1 MPPAARG
8 LALPGP
14 LAGHAPGALAGALAL
29 ALTAAL
35 LLPGMRDL
43 SPPLRVPAAG
53 PQAQAQLPLWFEPNL
68 GQLPTGADFGARA
81 LGHSVLLG
89 PAGATLVYGP
99 SAAETLEMELLG
111 ADGGARARGLERQP
125 GTINHFKGAP
135 AQWVTGVP
143 AYARVVYEDVYP
155 GIDVHYSGAGGT
167 LRYDLVVAPGADPAA
182 IALRFEGAR
191 GLSLSANGDLVVKTP
206 LGELRH
212 SAPAVYQHIDGN
224 KVGVPAAFVLQGSDT
239 VRIALGDYEAA
250 FPLVIDPTLSY
261 GTFIGGSGF
270 DITFGIAVGPDGSAY
285 VAGQTGSANFPTKG
299 DVSCPAPTPAPT
311 PPPAP
316 TSSLQCD
323 QKDNDAFVLRLS
335 PDGSELVYATY
346 LGGDRFDQ
354 AWDVAVDAQ
363 GNAYVIG
370 ATESA
375 DDPGTVAVEQG
386 FPTTANA
393 FDRTCGDDG
402 FCDAAVPAPGS
413 CSAPAGCPTVPLT
426 DAFVAK
432 LSADGS
438 ELLYSTYLGGSDH
451 DQEVQTTALPSE
463 MSIAVR
469 GAIAYAV
476 GSTASPDF
484 PTTAR
489 AFKRYCGSNSD
500 ALCDDGNRD
509 AFLSVLDTNASGASS
524 LRYSTYLGG
533 RGWDDAHGVAVDG
546 AGNAY
551 VAGTTFGFDRRGKLA
566 NNFPTKNAF
575 QAAYGG
581 GEADAF
587 VAKIDPTRRGGRS
600 LVYSSYL
607 GGGGRDLGWSVAVKA
622 PRDPA
627 RDHLGAAFVTGFTDS
642 GDDPATGAR
651 DGIKPYFPTTRGAF
665 DRSYNGQHTQ
675 PDGSNLFLNG
685 DAYVTKVKPSGS
697 ELAYSTYL
705 GGGEHDVAAGIA
717 VDRKGRAYV
726 VGYVTCDNRDPNG
739 PPCEGTFPVVN
750 ALFPD
755 MDGRFIAPEQMN
767 IPTDAFVA
775 KLTRSGGALV
785 YSTYIPGV
793 QFDRGF
799 AIAVRDRDAAGAP
812 ITPEAYVAGR
822 TGSSDLPVTE
832 GAFQTTRPGGPR
844 DGFIFKIEG

>member
-1 MPPAARG
+1 MSPAARG
-8 LALPGP
+8 LASPGSF
-14 LAGHAPGALAGALAL
+14 AGHPPAALAGALAL
-29 ALTAAL
+29 TLAAAL
-35 LLPGMRDL
+35 LLPMARQPA
-43 SPPLRVPAAG
+43 PPLHLPAAEPATG
-53 PQAQAQLPLWFEPNL
+53 ARLPLWFEPNL
-68 GQLPTGADFGARA
+68 GQLPEGAAFGTRA
-81 LGHSVLLG
+81 LGHSILLS
-89 PAGATLVYGP
+89 PDAATLVYGP
-99 SAAETLEMELLG
+99 SAAETVRMELVAADDGAPARPLG
-111 ADGGARARGLERQP
+111 RQP
-125 GTINHFKGAP
+125 GTINHLKGAP
-135 AQWVTGVP
+135 SQWVTGVP
-143 AYARVVYEDVYP
+143 AYARVVFDDVYP
-155 GIDVHYSGAGGT
+155 GIDVHYSGAGGK
-167 LRYDLVVAPGADPAA
+167 LRYDFVIAPGADPTAL
-182 IALRFEGAR
+182 ALRFEGAR
-191 GLSLSANGDLVVKTP
+191 DVRLTPGGDLVVETP
-206 LGELRH
+206 LGALLH
-212 SAPAVYQHIDGN
+212 SAPVVYQHIDGD
-224 KVGVPAAFVLQGSDT
+224 KVFVPAAFVLQGSK
-239 VRIALGDYEAA
+239 VRVALGDYEAA
-250 FPLVIDPTLSY
+250 YPLVIDPTLGY

-299 DVSCPAPTPAPT
+299 EVACPTPTPAPT

-316 TSSLQCD
+316 TSSFQCD
-323 QKDNDAFVLRLS
+323 QRDNDAFVLRLS
-335 PDGSELVYATY
+335 PDGSQLVYATY

-354 AWDVAVDAQ
+354 AWDVAVDEQ

-386 FPTTANA
+386 FPTTTNA

-402 FCDAAVPAPGS
+402 FCDAAVPPPGS
-413 CSAPAGCPTVPLT
+413 CTQPGGCPTVPLT

-438 ELLYSTYLGGSDH
+438 DLLYSTYLGGSDH

-469 GAIAYAV
+469 GALAYAV

-484 PTTAR
+484 PTTGG
-489 AFKRYCGSNSD
+489 AFKRHCGSNPD
-500 ALCDDGNRD
+500 LVCDDGNRD
-509 AFLSVLDTNASGASS
+509 AFLSVLDTAASGAAS

-551 VAGTTFGFDRRGKLA
+551 VAGTTFGFDRRGELG
-566 NNFPTKNAF
+566 NNFPTKDAF
-575 QAAYGG
+575 QPTYGG

-587 VAKIDPTRRGGRS
+587 VAKIDPRKRRGRS

-607 GGGGRDLGWSVAVKA
+607 GGGGRDLGWSIAVKS

-642 GDDPATGAR
+642 GDDPSTGRR

-685 DAYVTKVKPSGS
+685 DAYVTKVRPSGS
-697 ELAYSTYL
+697 ALAYSTFL
-705 GGGEHDVAAGIA
+705 GGTEHDVGAGIA

-750 ALFPD
+750 AVFPD

-767 IPTDAFVA
+767 IPTDAFVS
-775 KLTRSGGALV
+775 KLTRSGGGLV

-799 AIAVRDRDAAGAP
+799 AIAVRDRDASGAP

-844 DGFIFKIEG
+844 DGFIFKIQG